1 MLEVKSV
8 SGFKGKKGVSSW
20 AMNLGVSEGFFCGFV
35 EAAVGDVR
43 AKMALGSG
51 KVGG

>member
-20 AMNLGVSEGFFCGFV
+20 GMSLDVSEGF
-35 EAAVGDVR
+35 
-43 AKMALGSG
+43 
-51 KVGG
+51 

>member
-20 AMNLGVSEGFFCGFV
+20 GMNLGGEAQRAFF
-35 EAAVGDVR
+35 
-43 AKMALGSG
+43 LGSSRLLWG
-51 KVGG
+51 MLGLR